1 MAAYD
6 LGATAKQ
13 LQAIY
18 DAENGDLDDINL
30 TPRNANAAVKEHLDL
45 TVTNWTEFLGEEKY
59 ADVITDRVRMT

>member
-18 DAENGDLDDINL
+18 DAEKGDLDDINL
-30 TPRNANAAVKEHLDL
+30 THRNTSTAVEEHLDL
-45 TVTNWTEFLGEEKY
+45 TVTNWSEFLGEEKY